1 MYKIL
6 RNKSSSLIKKSKRD
20 FFNNAIKENK
30 DSTYLWKNLK
40 DISNLNHANKIE
52 LPQRLIISDK
62 KIEGNLNIVNELNKH
77 FKHNYKN
84 FICKRKLFNFED

>member
-1 MYKIL
+1 MSLTSIL
-6 RNKSSSLIKKSKRD
+6 FQWTYDTLDIASC
-20 FFNNAIKENK
+20 AIKENK

-62 KIEGNLNIVNELNKH
+62 KIEGNLNIVNELNNH
-77 FKHNYKN
+77 FFNISNIITKTAYANEN
-84 FICKRKLFNFED
+84 F